1 MCKTIRHV
9 YYCEELFLIKHRTH
23 PTCESAIFFKAPPM
37 TVYSVCTFK
46 YFYNATVQPS
56 ILDGDNHILLANQKA
71 GKNLICSHNHNLA
84 TPLAQ
89 FPYVLVNRSLLCHC
103 RLQSGMTHLAK
114 SLASC
119 KDATSLKLYFTIN
132 AVFNHFMAASALSH
146 SSKDPNQLLPEQY
159 IFEIFLNM
167 SAPSVIYNTYRY
179 YFAFRPPR
187 HSAKIVSILQFLVP
201 PSQIFPF
208 FSYCEAYQ
216 D

>member
-23 PTCESAIFFKAPPM
+23 PTCESAIFYNAPPT

-46 YFYNATVQPS
+46 YFYNITVQPS
-56 ILDGDNHILLANQKA
+56 ILDGGNHILLANQKA
-71 GKNLICSHNHNLA
+71 ANNLICSHNHNLA
-84 TPLAQ
+84 MPLAQ

-132 AVFNHFMAASALSH
+132 AAFNHYMTASSLPH
-146 SSKDPNQLLPEQY
+146 SSTDPNQLLPEQY
-159 IFEIFLNM
+159 IFEIFLNT
-167 SAPSVIYNTYRY
+167 SAPSVLYDNTDL
-179 YFAFRPPR
+179 
-187 HSAKIVSILQFLVP
+187 ILPLDHP
-201 PSQIFPF
+201 
-208 FSYCEAYQ
+208 
-216 D
+216 DTL